1 MYFSAHVGSI
11 IFTSEVLVSTNLAI
25 AAVAEVVKP
34 STTPLTVNCI
44 HELEINRNHELPLY
58 QNELFIH

>member
-11 IFTSEVLVSTNLAI
+11 IFTSEVLVPTNLAI

-44 HELEINRNHELPLY
+44 HKLEINRNHEL
-58 QNELFIH
+58 FIH